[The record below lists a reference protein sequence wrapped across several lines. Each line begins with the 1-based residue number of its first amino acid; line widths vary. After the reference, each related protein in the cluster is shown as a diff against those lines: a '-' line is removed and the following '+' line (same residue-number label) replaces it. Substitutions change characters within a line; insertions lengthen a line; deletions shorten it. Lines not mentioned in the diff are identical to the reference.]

1 MIPSGDSTGT
11 IAGIRSIAKMPSNVC
26 YGSLAPGVMEAA
38 VTIMERANTVAGVWV
53 GEYELLKLSHSG
65 FQVLLQAVHD
75 DAVALTKQHLM
86 LSRECLPSLCQ
97 SQVLCVG

>member
-1 MIPSGDSTGT
+1 
-11 IAGIRSIAKMPSNVC
+11 MPSNVC
-26 YGSLAPGVMEAA
+26 YGSLASGVMEVA

-53 GEYELLKLSHSG
+53 GEYELLKLSHGG

>member
-1 MIPSGDSTGT
+1 
-11 IAGIRSIAKMPSNVC
+11 MPSNVC
-26 YGSLAPGVMEAA
+26 YGSLASGVMEVA

-53 GEYELLKLSHSG
+53 GEYELLKLSHGG

-86 LSRECLPSLCQ
+86 LSRECLPSFAKAK
-97 SQVLCVG
+97 LCVLGKSAMRGCGYNGLEK